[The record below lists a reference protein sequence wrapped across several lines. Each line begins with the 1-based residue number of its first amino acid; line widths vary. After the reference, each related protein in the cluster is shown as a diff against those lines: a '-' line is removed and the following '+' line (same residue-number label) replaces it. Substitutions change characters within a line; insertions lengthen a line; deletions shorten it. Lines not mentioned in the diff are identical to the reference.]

1 VAPYYRWWKGVSV
14 RSRAILGVVVPAA
27 LFVALFAAT
36 ANPAGSTGGTPVST
50 VPTSGSTTT
59 TPTTTSTTTTST
71 TTTSTTP
78 PARAEDNPF
87 TAPIAASYLEHR
99 TDVVTAAVYDVTS
112 GATFTYHNGIRERT
126 ASMVKID
133 ILADLLYESQRTHVA
148 LTPRQVV
155 LATQMI
161 ELSDNGATNRL
172 WSEIGRFDAINEFN
186 ELIGFKATI
195 PSYSWGDIDTTPLD
209 QLQLLKVIVLPN
221 SILDPA
227 SRAFEM
233 GLMEHTIASER
244 FGLGWG
250 SPATALV
257 GVKDGYYLE
266 STTGWQLNTT
276 GFVKYQGRFYLATI
290 MSEHNPNEDYGI
302 STVTQVAQFIWKY
315 LKP

>member
-1 VAPYYRWWKGVSV
+1 MRVTSRSV
-14 RSRAILGVVVPAA
+14 LGVVVPAA
-27 LFVALFAAT
+27 LFVALFLVT
-36 ANPAGSTGGTPVST
+36 SNPAGSTGGTPVST
-50 VPTSGSTTT
+50 VPTSSPTTT
-59 TPTTTSTTTTST
+59 TSTSTTTTT
-71 TTTSTTP
+71 TTPRPAEANPFS
-78 PARAEDNPF
+78 ARAM
-87 TAPIAASYLEHR
+87 AGYLRHR
-99 TDVVTAAVYDVTS
+99 TNVVTAAVYDVNS
-112 GATFTYHNGIRERT
+112 GVTYTYHNGIRERT

-133 ILADLLYESQRTHVA
+133 ILADLLYESQRSHVA

-161 ELSDNGATNRL
+161 ELSDNGATDRL
-172 WSEIGRFDAINEFN
+172 WSEIGRYDAINEFN
-186 ELIGFKATI
+186 ELVGLKATI

-233 GLMEHTIASER
+233 GLMEHTIAGER

-250 SPATALV
+250 SPANALV

-290 MSEHNPNEDYGI
+290 MSEHNPDEDYGI
-302 STVTQVAQFIWKY
+302 STVTQIAEFIWKF